1 MLYKYKLSL
10 TPKFESAYP
19 CPIIQPYYIHDQE
32 DIYNVEA
39 NYLANSIY
47 ITNKSEGITNPGLF
61 QEHTGFFAKTST
73 TEQYEKEL
81 SELHRGETESV

>member
-61 QEHTGFFAKTST
+61 QETKDFLQRLVLKKSSRRNSAN
-73 TEQYEKEL
+73 YI
-81 SELHRGETESV
+81 GEN